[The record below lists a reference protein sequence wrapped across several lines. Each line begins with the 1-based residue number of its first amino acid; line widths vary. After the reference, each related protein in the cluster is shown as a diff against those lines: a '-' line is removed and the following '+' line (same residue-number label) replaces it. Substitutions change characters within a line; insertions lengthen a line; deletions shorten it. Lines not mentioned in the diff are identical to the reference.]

1 MRIFACLI
9 AAILLAGCN
18 STGNDP
24 GPGGVTQREAEA
36 LDAAA
41 QKLDAEAKVP
51 ESQAAEQAAKTP
63 AKE

>member
-1 MRIFACLI
+1 MRFLATLFA
-9 AAILLAGCN
+9 ATLLAACN

-41 QKLDAEAKVP
+41 EKLDAEAKVP
-51 ESQAAEQAAKTP
+51 ESKAAEQAAQTP
-63 AKE
+63 VKE